1 MKYAEEAS
9 KNAGLQLKKKFTP
22 FSKYWGSPA
31 CQRMVVLTWNFGP
44 RRKID
49 FFFDNLIL

>member
-31 CQRMVVLTWNFGP
+31 RQRMISLTWNFGSSSN
-44 RRKID
+44 IY
-49 FFFDNLIL
+49 FFENLIF

>member
-31 CQRMVVLTWNFGP
+31 QQRMIPLTLTFGSRCKTLFSNFYHL
-44 RRKID
+44 D
-49 FFFDNLIL
+49 